1 MPHRTAV
8 LLTGAVWAAVAFG
21 QTLPPAPAPPGAGTS
36 PGATTPVEIAPTG
49 SELIRTNPASP
60 LPNPDLTSG
69 AAFPAQR
76 GFIRAAEPFFI
87 YPFLGVGV
95 GYNDNLTGVPDD
107 RIRSAFLVVSP
118 RVRADVKTG
127 ANIYAL
133 TYSGNY
139 GHYFSS
145 SANDF
150 NEHAVVATS
159 SNQFTARADLQAAAF
174 YLVKQ
179 DPGGSVDR
187 SFTGTPDRWHGAGA
201 TATFGYGAP
210 SAQGRG
216 ELDLG
221 VTDKRYQNNREITE
235 AFDVSTWNGGA
246 RFFYRI
252 APKTRLLAE
261 IRYTEYDYRL
271 SSSPL
276 DNSEQRYLLG
286 ATWDLTAATS
296 GTVKLGYITKRFKQ
310 EGLDDY
316 AGLTAEAAVRWLPRT
331 YSTVDVF
338 AQYAPSD
345 TTGTGIFTVDT
356 SVGARWEHYWK
367 SYFLTR
373 ALATYV
379 NSDFQGVSRTDRI
392 SRVTLGGYFDIRSW
406 LRLGAEISHENR
418 NSTDGSFDFSRNVVL
433 FTIAGTL

>member
-1 MPHRTAV
+1 MPHRIAF
-8 LLTGAVWAAVAFG
+8 LLTGAAWAAVSFG
-21 QTLPPAPAPPGAGTS
+21 QTPAPPGVPGAGTS

-49 SELIRTNPASP
+49 SELIRRNPASP
-60 LPNPDLTSG
+60 LPNPDLASG

-76 GFIRAAEPFFI
+76 GFIRDAEPFFI

-95 GYNDNLTGVPDD
+95 GYNDNLTGVPSD
-107 RIRSAFLVVSP
+107 RISSAFLVVSP

-127 ANIYAL
+127 GDTYVL

-187 SFTGTPDRWHGAGA
+187 AFTGTPDRWNGAGA

-235 AFDVSTWNGGA
+235 AFDVSTWNVGA

-252 APKTRLLAE
+252 APNTRLLAE
-261 IRYTEYDYRL
+261 IRHTEYDYRL

-276 DNSEQRYLLG
+276 DSSEQRYLLG

-296 GTVKLGYITKRFKQ
+296 GTVKVGYITKRFKQ

-316 AGLTAEAAVRWLPRT
+316 AGPTAEAALRWLPRT
-331 YSTVDVF
+331 YSAVDIF

-345 TTGTGIFTVDT
+345 STGAGNFTVDK
-356 SVGARWEHYWK
+356 SVGAKWEHQWK

-373 ALATYV
+373 ALGSYV
-379 NSDFQGVSRTDRI
+379 KSDFQGVSRTDHI
-392 SRVTLGGYFDIRSW
+392 SRVSIGAYFDVRTW
-406 LRLGAEISHENR
+406 LRLGAELSHENR
-418 NSTDGSFDFSRNVVL
+418 NSTDTTFDFSRNVVL
-433 FTIAGTL
+433 LTIAGTL

>member
-1 MPHRTAV
+1 MPHRITF
-8 LLTGAVWAAVAFG
+8 LLTSAVWAAVAFG
-21 QTLPPAPAPPGAGTS
+21 QTPAPSGVPADGTS

-49 SELIRTNPASP
+49 SGVIRGNPALP
-60 LPNPDLTSG
+60 LPNPDLASG
-69 AAFPAQR
+69 AAFPTQR
-76 GFIRAAEPFFI
+76 GFIRAEPFFI

-107 RIRSAFLVVSP
+107 RIRSAFLVASP

-127 ANIYAL
+127 ANTYAL

-150 NEHAVVATS
+150 NEHAVIATS
-159 SNQFTARADLQAAAF
+159 SNQFTARSDLEAAAF

-210 SAQGRG
+210 SAQGRL

-221 VTDKRYQNNREITE
+221 VTDKRYSNNREITE
-235 AFDVSTWNGGA
+235 AFDVATWNVGA

-261 IRYTEYDYRL
+261 IRHTEYDYRL

-276 DNSEQRYLLG
+276 DNSEERFLLG
-286 ATWDLTAATS
+286 AAWDLTAATS

-316 AGLTAEAAVRWLPRT
+316 AGPTAEAALRWLPRT
-331 YSTVDVF
+331 YSAVDVF

-345 TTGTGIFTVDT
+345 STGTGIFTVDK
-356 SVGARWEHYWK
+356 SVGAKWEHQWR
-367 SYFLTR
+367 SYFITR
-373 ALATYV
+373 ALGSYV
-379 NSDFQGVSRTDRI
+379 KSDFQGVSRADRI
-392 SRVTLGGYFDIRSW
+392 SRVSIGAFFDVRSW
-406 LRLGAEISHENR
+406 LRLGAELSHENR
-418 NSTDGSFDFSRNVVL
+418 NSTDGTFDFSRNVVL
-433 FTIAGTL
+433 LTIAGTL

>member
-8 LLTGAVWAAVAFG
+8 LLTGAVWAAIAFG
-21 QTLPPAPAPPGAGTS
+21 QTPPPAPAPPGAGTS

-49 SELIRTNPASP
+49 SELIRRNPASP
-60 LPNPDLTSG
+60 LPNPDLASG

-296 GTVKLGYITKRFKQ
+296 GTVKLGYITKRFK
-310 EGLDDY
+310 
-316 AGLTAEAAVRWLPRT
+316 
-331 YSTVDVF
+331 
-338 AQYAPSD
+338 
-345 TTGTGIFTVDT
+345 
-356 SVGARWEHYWK
+356 
-367 SYFLTR
+367 
-373 ALATYV
+373 
-379 NSDFQGVSRTDRI
+379 
-392 SRVTLGGYFDIRSW
+392 
-406 LRLGAEISHENR
+406 
-418 NSTDGSFDFSRNVVL
+418 
-433 FTIAGTL
+433 

>member
-1 MPHRTAV
+1 MRHRIAY
-8 LLTGAVWAAVAFG
+8 LLTGAVWGAVAFG
-21 QTLPPAPAPPGAGTS
+21 QTPAPPGVPGDSTS

-49 SELIRTNPASP
+49 SGVIRSNPASP
-60 LPNPDLTSG
+60 LPNPDLASG

-76 GFIRAAEPFFI
+76 GFIRAEPFFV
-87 YPFLGVGV
+87 YPFLGAGV
-95 GYNDNLTGVPDD
+95 GYNDNLTGVSDD
-107 RIRSAFLVVSP
+107 RISSAFLVVSP

-127 ANIYAL
+127 GNTYAL
-133 TYSGNY
+133 TYNGNY
-139 GHYFSS
+139 GHYLSS

-150 NEHAVVATS
+150 NEHEVIATS
-159 SNQFTARADLQAAAF
+159 SNRFTARADLEAAAF

-187 SFTGTPDRWHGAGA
+187 LFTGRPDRWRAAGA
-201 TATFGYGAP
+201 IATGGYGAP
-210 SAQGRG
+210 SAQGRL

-235 AFDVSTWNGGA
+235 AFDVATWNVGA

-261 IRYTEYDYRL
+261 VRHTEYDYRL

-276 DNSEQRYLLG
+276 DSSEERYLLG
-286 ATWDLTAATS
+286 AAWDLTAATS

-316 AGLTAEAAVRWLPRT
+316 AGATAEAALRWLPRT
-331 YSTVDVF
+331 YSRVDVF

-345 TTGTGIFTVDT
+345 STGTGIFTVDK
-356 SVGARWEHYWK
+356 SVGAKWEHQWR
-367 SYFLTR
+367 SYFITR
-373 ALATYV
+373 ALGSYV
-379 NSDFQGVSRTDRI
+379 KSDFEGVSRTDHI
-392 SRVTLGGYFDIRSW
+392 SRVSIGAFFDIRSW
-406 LRLGAEISHENR
+406 LRLGAELSHENR
-418 NSTDGSFDFSRNVVL
+418 NSTDGTFDFSRNVVL
-433 FTIAGTL
+433 LTIAGTL

>member
-1 MPHRTAV
+1 
-8 LLTGAVWAAVAFG
+8 
-21 QTLPPAPAPPGAGTS
+21 
-36 PGATTPVEIAPTG
+36 
-49 SELIRTNPASP
+49 
-60 LPNPDLTSG
+60 
-69 AAFPAQR
+69 
-76 GFIRAAEPFFI
+76 
-87 YPFLGVGV
+87 
-95 GYNDNLTGVPDD
+95 
-107 RIRSAFLVVSP
+107 
-118 RVRADVKTG
+118 VRADVKARGDT
-127 ANIYAL
+127 YAL

-139 GHYFSS
+139 GHYLSS

-150 NEHAVVATS
+150 NEHALIATS
-159 SNQFTARADLQAAAF
+159 SNRFTARSDLEAAAF

-187 SFTGTPDRWHGAGA
+187 LFTGTPDRWHGAGA
-201 TATFGYGAP
+201 IGTFGYGAP
-210 SAQGRG
+210 SAQGRL

-221 VTDKRYQNNREITE
+221 VTDKRYQNNLETTE
-235 AFDVSTWNGGA
+235 AFDVSSWNVGS

-296 GTVKLGYITKRFKQ
+296 GTVKLGYVTKRFKQ

-316 AGLTAEAAVRWLPRT
+316 AGPTAEAAVRWLPRT
-331 YSTVDVF
+331 YSVVDVF

-345 TTGTGIFTVDT
+345 STGTGIFTVDT
-356 SVGARWEHYWK
+356 SVGAKWEHQWK

-373 ALATYV
+373 ALGSYV
-379 NSDFQGVSRTDRI
+379 KSDFQGVSRTDHI
-392 SRVTLGGYFDIRSW
+392 SRVSIGAYFDIRTW
-406 LRLGAEISHENR
+406 LRLGAELSHENR
-418 NSTDGSFDFSRNVVL
+418 NSTDGTFDFSRNVVL
-433 FTIAGTL
+433 LTIAGTL

>member
-1 MPHRTAV
+1 
-8 LLTGAVWAAVAFG
+8 
-21 QTLPPAPAPPGAGTS
+21 
-36 PGATTPVEIAPTG
+36 
-49 SELIRTNPASP
+49 
-60 LPNPDLTSG
+60 
-69 AAFPAQR
+69 
-76 GFIRAAEPFFI
+76 
-87 YPFLGVGV
+87 
-95 GYNDNLTGVPDD
+95 
-107 RIRSAFLVVSP
+107 
-118 RVRADVKTG
+118 VKTG

-133 TYSGNY
+133 TYTGNY

-145 SANDF
+145 SANNF
-150 NEHAVVATS
+150 NEHAIVATS
-159 SNQFTARADLQAAAF
+159 SNQFTARADLEAAAF

-187 SFTGTPDRWHGAGA
+187 SFTGRPDRWHGAGA
-201 TATFGYGAP
+201 IGTFGYGAP
-210 SAQGRG
+210 SAQGRL
-216 ELDLG
+216 EVDLG
-221 VTDKRYQNNREITE
+221 VTDKRYQNNREITQD
-235 AFDVSTWNGGA
+235 FDVSTWNVGA

-261 IRYTEYDYRL
+261 IRHTEYDYHL

-316 AGLTAEAAVRWLPRT
+316 AGPTGEASVRWLPRT

-338 AQYAPSD
+338 ARYAPSD
-345 TTGTGIFTVDT
+345 STGTGIFSVDT

-373 ALATYV
+373 VLATYV
-379 NSDFQGVSRTDRI
+379 NSDFRGVSQTDRF
-392 SRVTLGGYFDIRSW
+392 SRVTIGGYFDIRSW
-406 LRLGAEISHENR
+406 LRLGAELSHENR
-418 NSTDGSFDFSRNVVL
+418 NSTDSGFDFSRNVVL